1 TWVICASRSRRSVH
15 RGRVHHHE
23 PHHSGSPVTSQRSRR
38 SCGALALLVASFW
51 LAAASAAPAAAPATV
66 PSSATTW
73 RAYQRNFHF
82 QQLDD
87 RDGLTQNSV
96 TLIFQDHTGFMW
108 FATQGGLFRYDGYS
122 LNRYTHDPDRANS
135 LPEDYKVTALADAG
149 DGRLWVGSTSGGLI
163 LFNPADN
170 ATLPLPEA
178 VQRKALSVTDL
189 MALPDG
195 DVLVGS
201 PRGVDLLTGGETHP
215 SLKPVWAEPAG
226 RQDWIQSITR
236 CGNTVYATA
245 GNEVIALDPAK
256 ASGRI
261 LASTGAPITALLCDP
276 DGRLLLGNAAGLFS
290 VNRNDGSLAPLW
302 QHGGADEVGVV
313 SIVADDANRL
323 WLGLT
328 DHTLLR
334 IGPGG
339 ATVRVEPAPLGIGG
353 GLPDSPITA
362 LFVDRTGLL
371 WVGTLTSGVVW
382 THTDNSPIS
391 SVLNL
396 TGDPRART
404 FVSALQAA
412 LDGEFWVA
420 MNGPGLV
427 RYNPATHE
435 VTSYQDALDAAIDV
449 FDGRP
454 PVRREAVSGLFA
466 PTGGSPEPNK
476 SSEVRNIRIYDILVN
491 TDGLL
496 LLPSNYGIFQL
507 DPRTGIAAYTRL
519 ADGRATKPVRTVLR
533 ARNGDL
539 WVAPHNAG
547 LMHYHD
553 GHLLQR
559 FEERPGLGSD
569 SVVALA
575 QDHAGNIWAGT
586 TNGVSMINP
595 GTGKIRT
602 FREVPGN
609 RNSVAGR
616 AVISLL
622 VDSRDRLWIGS
633 LSGISRLERIDANGA
648 VFHRYGLDSGL
659 PDTSVN
665 CILEGV
671 AGRIWFSTNLGL
683 DLLDPKTG
691 SVRSFGVADGIQGNE
706 YTSGA
711 CLRTTSGTLLFG
723 GHGFDIIEP
732 ERLRSSNHT
741 APVVFT
747 AFYAGESRV
756 RLPESR
762 GQTLTLGAN
771 DRGIHATFA
780 TLDYSAP
787 AHNRFRLRLLGS
799 SHPEWS
805 APTLEHTAAFSDL
818 APGTYRL

>member
-261 LASTGAPITALLCDP
+261 LASTGAPINALLCDP

-302 QHGGADEVGVV
+302 QHGGGGAGEIGVV

-323 WLGLT
+323 WMGLT

-334 IGPGG
+334 IGPDG
-339 ATVRVEPAPLGIGG
+339 ATVRVEPAPLGVGG
-353 GLPDSPITA
+353 GLPVSPITS
-362 LFVDRTGLL
+362 LFVDRSGLL

-396 TGDPRART
+396 TGDPRVKT

-420 MNGPGLV
+420 MNGP
-427 RYNPATHE
+427 
-435 VTSYQDALDAAIDV
+435 
-449 FDGRP
+449 
-454 PVRREAVSGLFA
+454 
-466 PTGGSPEPNK
+466 
-476 SSEVRNIRIYDILVN
+476 
-491 TDGLL
+491 
-496 LLPSNYGIFQL
+496 
-507 DPRTGIAAYTRL
+507 
-519 ADGRATKPVRTVLR
+519 
-533 ARNGDL
+533 
-539 WVAPHNAG
+539 
-547 LMHYHD
+547 
-553 GHLLQR
+553 
-559 FEERPGLGSD
+559 
-569 SVVALA
+569 
-575 QDHAGNIWAGT
+575 
-586 TNGVSMINP
+586 
-595 GTGKIRT
+595 
-602 FREVPGN
+602 
-609 RNSVAGR
+609 
-616 AVISLL
+616 
-622 VDSRDRLWIGS
+622 
-633 LSGISRLERIDANGA
+633 
-648 VFHRYGLDSGL
+648 
-659 PDTSVN
+659 
-665 CILEGV
+665 
-671 AGRIWFSTNLGL
+671 
-683 DLLDPKTG
+683 
-691 SVRSFGVADGIQGNE
+691 
-706 YTSGA
+706 
-711 CLRTTSGTLLFG
+711 
-723 GHGFDIIEP
+723 
-732 ERLRSSNHT
+732 
-741 APVVFT
+741 
-747 AFYAGESRV
+747 
-756 RLPESR
+756 
-762 GQTLTLGAN
+762 
-771 DRGIHATFA
+771 
-780 TLDYSAP
+780 
-787 AHNRFRLRLLGS
+787 
-799 SHPEWS
+799 
-805 APTLEHTAAFSDL
+805 
-818 APGTYRL
+818 